1 MVATGE
7 GSTLTSGEGV
17 SELTGSIGS
26 GFFSTIWG
34 AKDGE
39 GDEVIAI
46 GG

>member
-1 MVATGE
+1 MAATGE

-17 SELTGSIGS
+17 SELTGSVGS

-39 GDEVIAI
+39 GDEVITVW
-46 GG
+46 G